1 MAWRVHLSDR
11 MIKRLDML
19 SGKPSLLA
27 AWTATNRV
35 SFLDLQNGSPRG
47 DKTIEAVKDT
57 DRRSDGW
64 QTFIQS
70 LTTPNDLYLPTAR
83 APQAAIFLSADGST
97 RLYYTGGTDL
107 YLEIDGKESK
117 IETDAKPRFIAI
129 AMDRASGLLAA
140 LDADAKLHLYK
151 QHVRVGVFDT
161 RLEIDEEFRPVLIVS
176 ADGTAL
182 FVSDGKRIT
191 VFDASGQ
198 IRQHLT
204 AHYTLGAINSSPNG
218 RRFVTSDLDAN
229 VIRIY
234 DGSLTPTHQRFAVDL
249 LAEAKH
255 AQLLSSASTTSAA
268 LGPLAINNKG
278 VLAFAIAGTLCVTSL
293 SKLKAHPKAH

>member
-11 MIKRLDML
+11 NIKRLDML

-47 DKTIEAVKDT
+47 DMTIEPVKDA
-57 DRRSDGW
+57 DRRGESW
-64 QTFIQS
+64 QTFVQS
-70 LTTPNDLYLPTAR
+70 LTTPNNLYLPTAR

-107 YLEIDGKESK
+107 YLEIDGKEAK

-129 AMDRASGLLAA
+129 GMDRASGLLAA
-140 LDADAKLHLYK
+140 LDADARLHLYHK
-151 QHVRVGVFDT
+151 HVRVGVFDT
-161 RLEIDEEFRPVLIVS
+161 QLEIDEEFRPVLIIS
-176 ADGTAL
+176 ADGKAL
-182 FVSDGKRIT
+182 FVSDGQRIT
-191 VFDASGQ
+191 AFDANGK
-198 IRQHLT
+198 IRQHLPL
-204 AHYTLGAINSSPNG
+204 HYTLGAINSSPNG

-234 DGSLTPTHQRFAVDL
+234 DGNLKPTHQRYAMDL
-249 LAEAKH
+249 LTEAKR
-255 AQLLSSASTTSAA
+255 AQLLASASTISAA
-268 LGPLAINNKG
+268 VGPLAINNKG

-293 SKLKAHPKAH
+293 SKLKAFPKTR